1 MTTPAHSTDTIAAQ
15 ATPSGRGGVGII
27 RISGPNALNIARQI
41 CRRQQDFTPRF
52 AHFHQFRDNADA
64 VIDEGLVLFFPG
76 PHSFTGEDVIEL
88 QGHGGP
94 MVMAAL
100 LAAVIAGGARLAN
113 PGEFSERAFLNEKL
127 DLAQA
132 EAIADLI
139 DAASEQAAKSAVRSL
154 QGAFSLEIQSLVEQL
169 TQLRMYVE
177 AAIDFPEEEIDFIS
191 DGKIAADLELIHQ
204 QLQQVYREANR
215 GVLLKE
221 GMKVV
226 LAGRPNAGKS
236 SLLNALA
243 GRESAIVTPIAGTT
257 RDLLR
262 EHIHID
268 GMPLHII
275 DTAGLRDSADAVER
289 EGIRRAWQEIEQ
301 ADRVLLLV
309 DAVES
314 TDTAPNR
321 IWPDFVARLKD
332 ASRITV
338 VRNKIDLTGEAP
350 GLDQTEDS
358 PLIRLSAAG
367 GEGVDDLRRHL
378 KEVMGF
384 QAVSEGGF
392 TARQRHIDALNKAFS
407 ALEAGRSQLHE
418 HGAAELLAEDLRAAQ
433 DALGEITGQVT
444 PDDLLGKIFSTFCI
458 GK

>member
-1 MTTPAHSTDTIAAQ
+1 MTFSVTSSDTIAAQ
-15 ATPSGRGGVGII
+15 ATPAGRGGVGII
-27 RISGPNALNIARQI
+27 RISGGKALSIAKTL
-41 CRRQQDFTPRF
+41 CRREQDFTPRF
-52 AHFHQFRDNADA
+52 AHFHQFLDLDGS

-94 MVMAAL
+94 VVMATL
-100 LAAVIAGGARLAN
+100 LNAAVAQGARLAR
-113 PGEFSERAFLNEKL
+113 PGEFSERAFLNDKL

-191 DGKIAADLELIHQ
+191 DGKIAADLDTIYQ
-204 QLQQVYREANR
+204 QLQTVFREANR

-243 GRESAIVTPIAGTT
+243 GRDSAIVTPIAGTT

-268 GMPLHII
+268 GMPLHVI
-275 DTAGLRDSADAVER
+275 DTAGLRESTDEVEQ
-289 EGIRRAWQEIEQ
+289 EGIRRAWNEIEQ

-309 DAVES
+309 DATES
-314 TDTAPNR
+314 DQTCPDR
-321 IWPDFVARLKD
+321 IWPDFVARLRD
-332 ASRITV
+332 PSRITV
-338 VRNKIDLTGEAP
+338 VRNKIDLTPELP
-350 GLDQTEDS
+350 GLEVMDN
-358 PLIRLSAAG
+358 PVIRLSATTGA
-367 GEGVDDLRRHL
+367 GVDILRDHL
-378 KEVMGF
+378 KQVMGY
-384 QAVSEGGF
+384 QTLSEGGF
-392 TARQRHIDALNKAFS
+392 TARQRHIDALKKAFS
-407 ALEAGRSQLHE
+407 ALEAGRAQLNE

-433 DALGEITGQVT
+433 DALGEITGAVT
-444 PDDLLGKIFSTFCI
+444 PDDLLGRIFSTFCI